1 MLYVCGLAP
10 SLLKPRYARRRPP
23 GQLFHL
29 VRIRA
34 QSEDRRVVDKTL
46 DRLELLVG
54 EITFDLNLYG
64 DLRHAAGVGL
74 GPLDL
79 EQHAGIEVARN
90 LDLNPFQFDSM
101 PRSIESYAGGHTRGE
116 SAKRHFHRLGAISR

>member
-1 MLYVCGLAP
+1 M
-10 SLLKPRYARRRPP
+10 
-23 GQLFHL
+23 
-29 VRIRA
+29 RILD

-54 EITFDLNLYG
+54 EITFDLNLCG
-64 DLRHAAGVGL
+64 DLRRAGCVGL

-101 PRSIESYAGGHTRGE
+101 PRSIESGDPRAIKYA
-116 SAKRHFHRLGAISR
+116 FM

>member
-1 MLYVCGLAP
+1 MLLSSGRLP
-10 SLLKPRYARRRPP
+10 SSPP
-23 GQLFHL
+23 NAGFDL
-29 VRIRA
+29 VRIRD

-90 LDLNPFQFDSM
+90 LGPTNPTASSTSLQ
-101 PRSIESYAGGHTRGE
+101 PP
-116 SAKRHFHRLGAISR
+116 